1 MRDVR
6 FSLDD
11 TFRGEASETVR
22 AIDWHHNALS
32 LATNA
37 NWRCLQGMS
46 SSYRPRNRLLLAA
59 RIAGKPTVF
68 IGVFSI
74 TVIWFITGPVFG
86 WSQAWQI
93 VANTVTSV
101 VTFLMVFV
109 IQDSQ
114 NRDSAAIQT
123 KLDELI
129 RKISPASNLVGIED
143 LTHEE
148 IELIKERRA
157 HA

>member
-1 MRDVR
+1 MELTKS
-6 FSLDD
+6 FS
-11 TFRGEASETVR
+11 TFADST
-22 AIDWHHNALS
+22 
-32 LATNA
+32 
-37 NWRCLQGMS
+37 
-46 SSYRPRNRLLLAA
+46 A
-59 RIAGKPTVF
+59 RIAGKPIVF
-68 IGVFSI
+68 IGIFSI

-157 HA
+157 RA